1 MDSSKLSVFP
11 IGEKNE
17 AFAAYFKGQSYLN
30 MLTTQGL
37 AVGNVIRN
45 VFKRQ
50 GGRGSGNGRRA
61 VSVECRLD
69 KQVG

>member
-17 AFAAYFKGQSYLN
+17 AFAAYFKGQSYLY

-37 AVGNVIRN
+37 AVGNVT
-45 VFKRQ
+45 FEP
-50 GGRGSGNGRRA
+50 G
-61 VSVECRLD
+61 CRKLD
-69 KQVG
+69 YVA